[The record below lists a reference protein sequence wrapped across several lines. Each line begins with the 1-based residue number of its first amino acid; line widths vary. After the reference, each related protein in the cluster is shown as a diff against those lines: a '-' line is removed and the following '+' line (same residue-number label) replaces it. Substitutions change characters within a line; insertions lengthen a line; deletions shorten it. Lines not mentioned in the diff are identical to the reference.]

1 MKLEEKY
8 LGEDALKQMNLKVSR
23 KDYADMQ
30 NTLKK
35 LDSALKKEDEIEI
48 KSASRTM
55 ISSAKRILDRF

>member
-1 MKLEEKY
+1 MKLLEKY

>member
-1 MKLEEKY
+1 MKLVEKY